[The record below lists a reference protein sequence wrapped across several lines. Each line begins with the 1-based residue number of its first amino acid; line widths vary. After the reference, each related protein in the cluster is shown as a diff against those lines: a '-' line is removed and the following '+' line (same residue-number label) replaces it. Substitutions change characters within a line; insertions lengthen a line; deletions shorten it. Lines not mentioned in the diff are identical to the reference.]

1 MYLPPL
7 VGLVWDWSFCCE
19 YKYLVTW
26 QYKQALAGRAV
37 LTTRKG
43 VGTSVTIRN
52 SSMFVEMIGS
62 LVPAR
67 PKRCDQGG
75 QDGRQPEVVA
85 LLFQNRTYCRK
96 QHATMLLPKMARC
109 NQ

>member
-52 SSMFVEMIGS
+52 SSMFVEMIVS
-62 LVPAR
+62 LVPAH
-67 PKRCDQGG
+67 PKRCHRGVL
-75 QDGRQPEVVA
+75 DGRQPELVA
-85 LLFQNRTYCRK
+85 LGRT
-96 QHATMLLPKMARC
+96 QTASGGDASTGGIPAARPAIA
-109 NQ
+109 

>member
-52 SSMFVEMIGS
+52 SSMFVSFPRKNAE
-62 LVPAR
+62 L
-67 PKRCDQGG
+67 KEKF
-75 QDGRQPEVVA
+75 GRK
-85 LLFQNRTYCRK
+85 LFR
-96 QHATMLLPKMARC
+96 
-109 NQ
+109 